1 MSIQWEGLSL
11 NHSTFIKE
19 MNAVGLPPCSSIR
32 NNEPQFEVELTP
44 HQEQVLEVTA
54 TAHGTEISSDE
65 CLALRSLLG
74 SDSPEWDAY
83 VDVKL
88 EATRESRRY
97 WYFHEADDMF
107 MDAMATMD
115 TSKAAASLGISKE
128 LLDQW
133 IARRQEVADAIPPG
147 TIVTDKKNVKLTE
160 IERKKLN

>member
-1 MSIQWEGLSL
+1 ML
-11 NHSTFIKE
+11 NLLKRNASHSRFRE
-19 MNAVGLPPCSSIR
+19 ECSACGLPEISAIEDGIPVL
-32 NNEPQFEVELTP
+32 PGADP
-44 HQEQVLEVTA
+44 HQEEILEAVIA
-54 TAHGTEISSDE
+54 AHGLEISSDE

-74 SDSPEWDAY
+74 PDSPEWDAY

-147 TIVTDKKNVKLTE
+147 TIVTDKKDVKLTK
-160 IERKKLN
+160 IERKKLS

>member
-1 MSIQWEGLSL
+1 MSIPSL
-11 NHSTFIKE
+11 AQLHSECI
-19 MNAVGLPPCSSIR
+19 AVNIPAPETMINGI
-32 NNEPQFEVELTP
+32 PQFPPLGD
-44 HQEQVLEVTA
+44 HQEQVKDAVLA
-54 TAHGTEISSDE
+54 AHGKEISSDE
-65 CLALRSLLG
+65 CLALRSILG
-74 SDSPEWDAY
+74 SESAEWDAY

-147 TIVTDKKNVKLTE
+147 TIVTDKKKVKLTK
-160 IERKKLN
+160 IERKKLS